1 VRRRNSSLIL
11 SKALVVRSAFHCN
24 LGNCK
29 KVNSSSPASSGELT
43 TALQRSRRHLRKKP
57 TCAVSGMTQSDANC
71 SLRQN
76 SP

>member
-1 VRRRNSSLIL
+1 
-11 SKALVVRSAFHCN
+11 
-24 LGNCK
+24 
-29 KVNSSSPASSGELT
+29 VNSSSPASSGELT

-71 SLRQN
+71 ALRQN